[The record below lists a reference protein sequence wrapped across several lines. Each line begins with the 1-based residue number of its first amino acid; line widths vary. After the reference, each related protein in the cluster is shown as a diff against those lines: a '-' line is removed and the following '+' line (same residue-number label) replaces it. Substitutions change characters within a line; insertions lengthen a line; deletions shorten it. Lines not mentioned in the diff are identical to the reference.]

1 MKSGQVHLIS
11 CSSGPHVVT
20 IDVDFMDTETARNF
34 AMENPTFVFYDLD
47 INVRHSTNHIG
58 DESAEQMNVYRAQG
72 ITCVVV
78 IWKPR
83 ERFETAYFQV
93 L

>member
-1 MKSGQVHLIS
+1 
-11 CSSGPHVVT
+11 VT
-20 IDVDFMDTETARNF
+20 TSVDFMDTETARNF
-34 AMENPTFVFYDLD
+34 AKENPAFGFNNLD
-47 INVRHSTNHIG
+47 INVRHSPNHIG